1 MKNNKPKV
9 PRISYR
15 SLSDDEKRELRRKLY
30 EKFLAKARP
39 SHAGAELGLTYLFVH
54 RIYQRF
60 AVEGEAAIAPR
71 RRMKKE
77 KITKNLNEKDWA
89 VMWEALSKSTP
100 KQEGLPFALWS
111 GKALIALAQ
120 KKLGKTICHRTAK
133 RFLAAMGLTSRN
145 PRQLITPKTPKV
157 VRRWLEEDWYAVKQI
172 AIYEKQ
178 RVWWAGTSVLKR
190 SDEEGGSSNVLSA
203 VNNQGNL
210 LLLCYQG
217 KLTPETLRAFFEGMI
232 ADIPTGISLVAENDL
247 WRAAEGLKSWFETA
261 EKKSNFH
268 ITYRPTATVPQKF

>member
-15 SLSDDEKRELRRKLY
+15 SLSDEQKKELRKTLY
-30 EKFLAKARP
+30 EKWVAHVRP

-54 RIYQRF
+54 RVYQRF
-60 AVEGEAAIAPR
+60 AAEGEAAIEPPKR
-71 RRMKKE
+71 VKKE
-77 KITKNLNEKDWA
+77 KLTKNLNEKDWA

-100 KQEGLPFALWS
+100 KQEGLSYSLWS
-111 GKALIALAQ
+111 GKSMMAFSQ
-120 KKLGKTICHRTAK
+120 KRLGKTICHRTAK

-157 VRRWLEEDWYAVKQI
+157 VRRWLEEDWFAVKQI

-178 RVWWAGTSVLKR
+178 RVWWAGTSVLKY
-190 SDEEGGSSNVLSA
+190 SDEEGGSCNVLSA

-217 KLTPETLRAFFEGMI
+217 KLTSELLRSFFEGMI
-232 ADIPTGISLVAENDL
+232 AEISTGISLVAENDL
-247 WRAAEGLKSWFETA
+247 WRAAEGLKSWFEQA

-268 ITYRPTATVPQKF
+268 ITYRPTATVPQRF